1 MRSNINNELL
11 TKLLNGSNAANVN
24 IYQINTSEF
33 PYDIEIVV
41 ENLQVPWAMAISE
54 AGNLYITERPGRIRV
69 VENGVLNPE
78 PIITFRLPFVSRG
91 EGGLMGIVLD
101 PDFSQNHYMYVMHSY
116 TEGNQIFNRV
126 VRLIVEDNVAT
137 VDQIILDKI
146 PGGLSHDGGRI
157 KIGPD
162 QKLYIA
168 TGDGGN
174 AEAAQDLTSL
184 AGKILR
190 INLDGSIPQDNPI
203 VNSPIYSYGHRN
215 PEGLSWNF
223 NNIMYSSDHG
233 QTAHDE
239 INIILPGANYGWPLV
254 EGDEISSNLRTQPPL
269 IHSQNNTWAPSGI
282 AYINQGPWQ
291 GKLLVA
297 TLRGEQLLVISLNED
312 GTAVT
317 GLDTQLWSEYGR
329 LREVIQAEDGS
340 IYLTTSN
347 RDNRGTTRRGD
358 DKVIRLVPR

>member
-1 MRSNINNELL
+1 MKSNINNELL

-24 IYQINTSEF
+24 IYQINGSEF
-33 PYDIEIVV
+33 PYDIEIVA

-54 AGNLYITERPGRIRV
+54 DGKFYITERPGRIRV
-69 VENGVLNPE
+69 VEDGILNPE
-78 PIITFRLPFVSRG
+78 PIITFRSPFVSRG

-101 PDFSQNHYMYVMHSY
+101 PDFSQNHYMYVIHSY
-116 TEGNQIFNRV
+116 LEGNLIFNRV
-126 VRLIVEDNVAT
+126 VRLIVEDNIAT
-137 VDQIILDKI
+137 IDQIILDEI
-146 PGGLSHDGGRI
+146 PGGLSHDGGRL

-174 AEAAQDLTSL
+174 AEAAQELTSL

-190 INLDGSIPQDNPI
+190 INLDGSIPEDNPI
-203 VNSPIYSYGHRN
+203 ANSPIYSYGHRN
-215 PEGLSWNF
+215 PEGLSWNS

-254 EGDEISSNLRTQPPL
+254 EGDEVSGNLRTQPPL

-317 GLDTQLWSEYGR
+317 GLDTQLWNEYGR